1 VAENA
6 INVVDCVGDLNP
18 DQEVTIDIA
27 VFMTAETNRSLDN
40 EACVDPDNKIE
51 EFVPPG
57 ETDNCSTAT
66 TPVLPTTKKSPDLKV
81 TKTASPDVVTPGGA
95 IVYTIHVENAGNAD
109 AQTPLTLTD
118 ELAATLT
125 HVSSSGTN
133 GWTCTFSAPT
143 VTCNDGGSGLAQG
156 ASTDIT
162 INVTT
167 PVDVSSPITNTATA
181 ASATSDPGDPDAE
194 HATNVA
200 NNHSTVVTSIG
211 TPGFASSSRT
221 SWTRRTRPC
230 AASP

>member
-1 VAENA
+1 
-6 INVVDCVGDLNP
+6 
-18 DQEVTIDIA
+18 
-27 VFMTAETNRSLDN
+27 M
-40 EACVDPDNKIE
+40 
-51 EFVPPG
+51 
-57 ETDNCSTAT
+57 
-66 TPVLPTTKKSPDLKV
+66 
-81 TKTASPDVVTPGGA
+81 VTPGGA

-181 ASATSDPGDPDAE
+181 VKRHLRSGRPATPRTRP
-194 HATNVA
+194 TWT

-211 TPGFASSSRT
+211 TPGFDLVVADILDTPDPALRGKPLTYTVIASNGGTDTASGSISR
-221 SWTRRTRPC
+221 SACRRRG
-230 AASP
+230 